1 MEVVNLFPDSAN
13 DRQKLHWQTKRELNV
28 LSTMIPEDLRKL
40 FFPDREAFSLLY
52 QEDHSW
58 LEISR
63 LLCMTL
69 ALLDHLDTR
78 SPRSLDKL
86 SHIAQTGGFGANPHN
101 LLHRTQAVLK
111 HEAAINAGNRS
122 LHFLVQ
128 EQHRFITSRLSKKAF
143 PDFADDL
150 LFQRQSLWR
159 PFLAN
164 VSLFVLFHYGMGGRN
179 WVHLDVWLDEP
190 EYNGSLVFHR
200 DYKELETTNLGIFTL
215 DTLRLLFPDYSPE
228 KQAEEDGL
236 LLPSR
241 RPLPYG
247 VFFDSCMPY
256 IQRHWSDFLSRC
268 DLEPDTPQEALSLI
282 LKVIQGEL
290 SSKSPLLSFERLA
303 ALRVELLV
311 FPRHL
316 RQPYVHRASL
326 VKSLDSFIY
335 WLTVLFTNALQQK
348 EQGELEAA
356 QEGESAEETESA
368 GEG

>member
-1 MEVVNLFPDSAN
+1 MEVINLFPDSAN

-28 LSTMIPEDLRKL
+28 LSTMIPKDLQKL
-40 FFPDREAFSLLY
+40 FFPDREAFLLLY

-58 LEISR
+58 LELSR

-78 SPRSLDKL
+78 SPRPIGKL
-86 SHIAQTGGFGANPHN
+86 AHIAQTGGFGATPHD
-101 LLHRTQAVLK
+101 LLHRTQVVLN

-150 LFQRQSLWR
+150 LFQTQSLWR
-159 PFLAN
+159 PFLADM
-164 VSLFVLFHYGMGGRN
+164 SLFLLFHYGMGGRN

-200 DYKELETTNLGIFTL
+200 DYKELYTKNLSVFTL

-228 KQAEEDGL
+228 KQAEEEEPI
-236 LLPSR
+236 LPSR
-241 RPLPYG
+241 RPVPYG

-256 IQRHWSDFLSRC
+256 IHRHWGDFLSSC
-268 DLEPDTPQEALSLI
+268 DLEPHTPQEALPSI

-290 SSKSPLLSFERLA
+290 SSSSPLLSFERLA

-316 RQPYVHRASL
+316 RQLYVHRASL
-326 VKSLDSFIY
+326 IKSLDSFIY
-335 WLTVLFTNALQQK
+335 WLTVLFTNALQGK
-348 EQGELEAA
+348 EQGEAEAA
-356 QEGESAEETESA
+356 QEDEGAEETEEA
-368 GEG
+368 DKE